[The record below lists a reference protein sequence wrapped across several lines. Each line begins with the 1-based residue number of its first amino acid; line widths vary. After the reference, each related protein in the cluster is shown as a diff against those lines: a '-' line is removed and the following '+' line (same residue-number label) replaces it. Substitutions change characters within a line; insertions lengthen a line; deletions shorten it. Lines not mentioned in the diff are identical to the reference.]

1 MENLTDNEHFFSDL
15 KNLIVEYFKNRLE
28 IARLSVFEKIA
39 KIIAVIFSAIIL
51 VFLFFLTILLLSLTG
66 GFYLSNIFENNFY
79 GFGIMAAFFLFLF
92 ILLLL
97 FRKELLDKLII
108 NKVIRILFDDKNEKK

>member
-1 MENLTDNEHFFSDL
+1 MENRTDNEHFFSDL

>member
-1 MENLTDNEHFFSDL
+1 MENRTDNEHFFSDL

-97 FRKELLDKLII
+97 FRKELLDKMII

>member
-1 MENLTDNEHFFSDL
+1 MENRTDSEHFFSDL

-97 FRKELLDKLII
+97 FRKELLDKMII
-108 NKVIRILFDDKNEKK
+108 NKVIRILFDDKDEKK